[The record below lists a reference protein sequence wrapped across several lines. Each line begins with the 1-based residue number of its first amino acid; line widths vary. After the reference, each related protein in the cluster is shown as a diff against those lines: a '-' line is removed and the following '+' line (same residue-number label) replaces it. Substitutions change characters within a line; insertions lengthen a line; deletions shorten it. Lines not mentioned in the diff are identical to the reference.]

1 MKGHRST
8 GSFTRAR
15 TGGRRGRRAVLTAIT
30 VVALLGLAAA
40 GPPAGAQEG
49 PSELTEAG
57 TPLAVSDVV
66 EGAKSASGRAAQTD
80 PSLLEL
86 DSSAPVSVMVKLDY
100 DALAAYAGG
109 IEGLPATSP
118 SVTGERLDPE
128 SPAAQAY
135 DTYVEGV
142 EETFVAALD
151 DEIPAAEVGE
161 SMRIVYG
168 GVTATVPGD
177 QIATLASLPGVA
189 AVQPNDLRQLTTDSS
204 PEFIG
209 APPVYTQLGGTPSA
223 GAGIIVGVLDSGSWP
238 EHPSY
243 ADPGDLP
250 APRPTLDGAPRACNF
265 GDNPLTPA
273 ADPFVCNS
281 KLIGGRPFIAT
292 YNAVFGGEVFPTSA
306 RDSNGHGTHTSTTAA
321 GGPVADANPLG
332 ISRGPIHGIAPA
344 AAVSVYKVCG
354 ARGCFPAD
362 SVAAVARAI
371 LDDVDVINFS
381 ISGGTEPFADSVELA
396 FLDAYAAG
404 VFVATSAGNEGPG
417 AGTVNHLGP
426 WVSSAAASTQER
438 EFTST
443 VTLAGAVGAT
453 ATLTGATVTAGIA
466 SPLPVVLGSAPPY
479 NNAGCEAPAP
489 PGLFT
494 GKIVVCMRGPGRI
507 ARGFNVFTGGAAGML
522 LANPVQSE
530 TLTDNHFLPTVHLEK
545 PEADSLLAFVA
556 ANTTTTASFTTG
568 AASAGQ
574 ADVVVGFS
582 SRGPGGDFLKPDIA
596 APGAQILAGNT
607 PVPEAVSGGPP
618 GNLYQA
624 IAGTSM
630 ASPHVAGAAALLMD
644 LHPDWTP
651 GQVRSALN
659 TTATTDM
666 TKTDRVT
673 PADAFDMGSG
683 RLRVDRAAN
692 PGLTFDT
699 PAADFAAIGAGALPA
714 IDANIA
720 SVNSPAMPGSVTTT
734 RTATNVTSGIVRYRA
749 TPTAPAGATI
759 TVSPR
764 NIVLDPGDSV
774 DLTITISAPG
784 LAPGQYF
791 GAIAL
796 DDRDGDRDLHVP
808 VAFAPG
814 QGDLSLTQ
822 ACAPITITR
831 PDGRSTCTVTMRNDS
846 RTAATVQA
854 TTHLDQ
860 GLRVAGVGGGATQ
873 SSIRDAVFTTDLD
886 GFVPAKPIVAP
897 DPSAIGYIPL
907 DRFGGTLMAPIGDEQ
922 AVNVN
927 VPGFV
932 YAEETYNRIGVTS
945 NGYIVVGGAVQDDV
959 DFSPQVFPDPERP
972 NNVLA
977 PFWTDLDG
985 TGAPGIL
992 VNVLTD
998 GVNAWIVVEWRVNVF
1013 GSTSRRVFQTWLGMD
1028 GAEDVTF
1035 AYDPANL
1042 PADPLGLP
1050 FNVGAE
1056 NVDGSGGSQI
1066 AGLPVED
1073 LRVASQPSAPGESA
1087 TYTVTVRGLSPGAQ
1101 NVTTSATAPIVNGT
1115 TTEVDTVNV
1124 L

>member
-1 MKGHRST
+1 MERHRST
-8 GSFTRAR
+8 GWFTRAR
-15 TGGRRGRRAVLTAIT
+15 TPARRGRRAALAAVTA
-30 VVALLGLAAA
+30 VSLLGLAAA
-40 GPPAGAQEG
+40 GPPADAQEG
-49 PSELTEAG
+49 PPQLTEAG
-57 TPLAVSDVV
+57 TSLTVSDIV

-100 DALAAYAGG
+100 DALAAYTGD

-118 SVTGERLDPE
+118 SVTGERLDPDA
-128 SPAAQAY
+128 PAAQAY
-135 DTYVEGV
+135 DTYVDGV
-142 EETFVAALD
+142 EDTFVAALE

-161 SMRIVYG
+161 SMRVVYG

-204 PEFIG
+204 PAFIG
-209 APPVYTQLGGTPSA
+209 APPVYTQLGGAPSA

-243 ADPGDLP
+243 TDPGNLP
-250 APRPTLDGAPRACNF
+250 APRPTLDGAPRACTF
-265 GDNPLTPA
+265 GDNPTTPA
-273 ADPFVCNS
+273 TDPFVCNR

-344 AAVSVYKVCG
+344 ASISVYKVCG

-381 ISGGTEPFADSVELA
+381 ISGGTAPFADSVELA

-417 AGTVNHLGP
+417 PGTVNHLGP

-438 EFTST
+438 AFTST
-443 VTLAGAVGAT
+443 LTLNGAAGAT
-453 ATLTGATVTAGIA
+453 ATLTGASITAGIA
-466 SPLPVVLGSAPPY
+466 SPLPVVLASAPPY
-479 NNAGCEAPAP
+479 SNPGCEAPAP
-489 PGLFT
+489 AGLFT

-545 PEADSLLAFVA
+545 PEADSLLAFLTA
-556 ANTTTTASFTTG
+556 DPATTASFTTG
-568 AASAGQ
+568 AASTDQG
-574 ADVVVGFS
+574 DVIVGFS

-596 APGAQILAGNT
+596 APGAQILAGMT
-607 PVPEAVSGGPP
+607 PVTEAVSGGPP
-618 GNLYQA
+618 GNLFQA

-659 TTATTDM
+659 TTATTAM

-673 PADAFDMGSG
+673 PADPA
-683 RLRVDRAAN
+683 
-692 PGLTFDT
+692 LTFDT

-720 SVNSPAMPGSVTTT
+720 SVNAPVMPGSVTTT
-734 RTATNVTSGIVRYRA
+734 RTPTNVTTGIVRYRA

-764 NIVLDPGDSV
+764 NIVLDPGESI

-796 DDRDGDRDLHVP
+796 DDRNGDRDLHLP

-814 QGDLSLTQ
+814 QSELSLTQ
-822 ACAPITITR
+822 ACAPTTITR
-831 PDGRSTCTVTMRNDS
+831 PDGRSTCTVTMQNNT
-846 RTAATVQA
+846 RTDATVQA
-854 TTHLDQ
+854 TTHLDV
-860 GLRVAGVGGGATQ
+860 GLRVAGTGGGATQ
-873 SSIRDAVFTTDLD
+873 TSIRDAAFTTDLD
-886 GFVPAKPIVAP
+886 GSVPATPIVAP
-897 DPSAIGYIPL
+897 TSDAIGYIPL
-907 DRFGGTLMAPIGDEQ
+907 DAFGGTLVAPVGDEQ
-922 AVNVN
+922 AVNLN
-927 VPGFV
+927 VPAFE
-932 YAEETYNRIGVTS
+932 YAEDTYNRVGVTS
-945 NGYIVVGGAVQDDV
+945 NGYIVVGGAVQEDV
-959 DFSPQVFPDPERP
+959 AFSPQVFPDPARP

-992 VNVLTD
+992 ANVLTD
-998 GVNAWIVVEWRVNVF
+998 GVNSWIVVEWRVNVF
-1013 GSTSRRVFQTWLGMD
+1013 GSTSRRVFQTWLGIN

-1035 AYDPANL
+1035 AYNPANL
-1042 PADPLGLP
+1042 PAEPLGLP

-1066 AGLPVED
+1066 AGLPVQD
-1073 LRVASQPSAPGESA
+1073 LRVASQPSIPGESA
-1087 TYTVTVRGLSPGAQ
+1087 TYTVTVRGVAPGAQ
-1101 NVTTSATAPIVNGT
+1101 RVTTSATSPIVNGT